1 MKNKDLL
8 HTKEYYNKN
17 GELVSFH
24 IWCSYKDPLS
34 KKYKQN
40 VKSYKIPNNLKGK
53 KELDAFRLQCQLDL
67 KEQTERL
74 ANGILNKPAED
85 MGFYEFAEK
94 WVENILI
101 RNKQSYSHYNRC
113 KGYLKI
119 FKEKLGKYTL
129 KGLNQLIVQEFCYW
143 LCKRT
148 YKKETII
155 VKQSIKQLAK
165 EQHLTTRNIAEKC
178 GLAHTTVELLYKV
191 GNRVSRET
199 ANKICNGLNIPIE
212 EYFNIKS
219 EQVYYSLSD
228 NRAIKVM
235 LHTILKSAE
244 RQGII
249 DRNCASSDL
258 IEPVTGTKGDKQIFE
273 DLESIK
279 QFIQCINLET
289 DIRKK
294 VAFSLFINLGI
305 RSTELVGLEWKDFDF
320 EKEQVSICRDS
331 IYAPG
336 FGVVTKETKTKKS
349 SRTISIP
356 SNLISLLK
364 QYKDY
369 WEKEKS
375 LHGNLWINTD
385 RLFTTW
391 DGKNMAGSTVA
402 KWLRKFEEDNNLKLV
417 TPHGLRHTNITM
429 QLVNGVDIKT
439 VSARAG
445 HSNISTT
452 LNIYTHYTSEADK
465 KASNLINKLL
475 FT

>member
-1 MKNKDLL
+1 MSRPILFL
-8 HTKEYYNKN
+8 
-17 GELVSFH
+17 
-24 IWCSYKDPLS
+24 I
-34 KKYKQN
+34 
-40 VKSYKIPNNLKGK
+40 ILKVK
-53 KELDAFRLQCQLDL
+53 KEIEKFSLQCQIEWKNEVDKLSKGICFIDNDIKFCDYAEKYVEDILKYNKDSYNYYSSCLANLKIL
-67 KEQTERL
+67 KEKFGL
-74 ANGILNKPAED
+74 
-85 MGFYEFAEK
+85 
-94 WVENILI
+94 
-101 RNKQSYSHYNRC
+101 
-113 KGYLKI
+113 
-119 FKEKLGKYTL
+119 YTL
-129 KGLNQLIVQEFCYW
+129 KEMNLAVIKKFCDW
-143 LCKRT
+143 LCERT
-148 YKKETII
+148 YKKEIVTVKDDLKKII
-155 VKQSIKQLAK
+155 KEKGITLTKTAK
-165 EQHLTTRNIAEKC
+165 ESGISSTTLKVALNIGNKVDKLTAK
-178 GLAHTTVELLYKV
+178 
-191 GNRVSRET
+191 
-199 ANKICNGLNIPIE
+199 KICDYLEIPIDKFFKIECLNVPYSKDANRNLKTLLKGILQEAVRNGLIE
-212 EYFNIKS
+212 VNY
-219 EQVYYSLSD
+219 
-228 NRAIKVM
+228 
-235 LHTILKSAE
+235 
-244 RQGII
+244 
-249 DRNCASSDL
+249 ASSGYTK
-258 IEPVTGTKGDKQIFE
+258 PVGGSKKEKEIYSSKEEIKEFLMCLDKE
-273 DLESIK
+273 E
-279 QFIQCINLET
+279 

-294 VAFSLFINLGI
+294 VAFSVGIYLGLRGAEI
-305 RSTELVGLEWKDFDF
+305 SGLEWKDFDF

-475 FT
+475 FN

>member
-1 MKNKDLL
+1 M
-8 HTKEYYNKN
+8 
-17 GELVSFH
+17 
-24 IWCSYKDPLS
+24 
-34 KKYKQN
+34 
-40 VKSYKIPNNLKGK
+40 
-53 KELDAFRLQCQLDL
+53 
-67 KEQTERL
+67 
-74 ANGILNKPAED
+74 
-85 MGFYEFAEK
+85 
-94 WVENILI
+94 
-101 RNKQSYSHYNRC
+101 
-113 KGYLKI
+113 
-119 FKEKLGKYTL
+119 
-129 KGLNQLIVQEFCYW
+129 
-143 LCKRT
+143 
-148 YKKETII
+148 
-155 VKQSIKQLAK
+155 
-165 EQHLTTRNIAEKC
+165 
-178 GLAHTTVELLYKV
+178 
-191 GNRVSRET
+191 
-199 ANKICNGLNIPIE
+199 
-212 EYFNIKS
+212 
-219 EQVYYSLSD
+219 
-228 NRAIKVM
+228 
-235 LHTILKSAE
+235 
-244 RQGII
+244 
-249 DRNCASSDL
+249 
-258 IEPVTGTKGDKQIFE
+258 
-273 DLESIK
+273 
-279 QFIQCINLET
+279 
-289 DIRKK
+289 
-294 VAFSLFINLGI
+294 
-305 RSTELVGLEWKDFDF
+305 EWKDFDF

-331 IYAPG
+331 IYVPG

>member
-1 MKNKDLL
+1 MQCQIEWKNEVDKLSKGICFIDNDIKFCDYAEKYVEDILKYNKDSYN
-8 HTKEYYNKN
+8 YYSSC
-17 GELVSFH
+17 LA
-24 IWCSYKDPLS
+24 
-34 KKYKQN
+34 
-40 VKSYKIPNNLKGK
+40 NLKI
-53 KELDAFRLQCQLDL
+53 L
-67 KEQTERL
+67 KEKFGL
-74 ANGILNKPAED
+74 
-85 MGFYEFAEK
+85 
-94 WVENILI
+94 
-101 RNKQSYSHYNRC
+101 
-113 KGYLKI
+113 
-119 FKEKLGKYTL
+119 YTL
-129 KGLNQLIVQEFCYW
+129 KEMNLAVIKKFCDW
-143 LCKRT
+143 LCERT
-148 YKKETII
+148 YKKEIVTVKDDLKKII
-155 VKQSIKQLAK
+155 KEKGITLTKTAK
-165 EQHLTTRNIAEKC
+165 ESGISSTTLKVALNIGNKVDKLTAK
-178 GLAHTTVELLYKV
+178 
-191 GNRVSRET
+191 
-199 ANKICNGLNIPIE
+199 KICDYLEIPIDKFFKIECLNVPYSKDANRNLKTLLKGILQEAVRNGLIE
-212 EYFNIKS
+212 VNY
-219 EQVYYSLSD
+219 
-228 NRAIKVM
+228 
-235 LHTILKSAE
+235 
-244 RQGII
+244 
-249 DRNCASSDL
+249 ASSGYTK
-258 IEPVTGTKGDKQIFE
+258 PVGGSKKEKEIYSSKEEIKEFLMCLDKE
-273 DLESIK
+273 E
-279 QFIQCINLET
+279 

-294 VAFSLFINLGI
+294 VAFSVGIYLGLRGAEI
-305 RSTELVGLEWKDFDF
+305 SGLEWKDFDF

-475 FT
+475 FN